1 MAASIWVKVKG
12 GRQPIELSTA
22 NLRNVYALIRMVK
35 DEARLDGVRLDQL
48 QLYQSE
54 ETTAEERSRCNC
66 FVVSKFRVKGIVRD
80 MVGYE
85 WVVGA
90 PVMLGMFHLAHMASC
105 NGFPVV
111 GCESELFLL

>member
-12 GRQPIELSTA
+12 GRQPIRLPTTG
-22 NLRNVYALIRMVK
+22 LQDVHALIRMVK
-35 DEARLDGVRLDQL
+35 DEARLNGVRLDQL

-85 WVVGA
+85 WVVGDVGHV
-90 PVMLGMFHLAHMASC
+90 PLGAH
-105 NGFPVV
+105 GF
-111 GCESELFLL
+111 L

>member
-12 GRQPIELSTA
+12 GRQPIRLPTTG
-22 NLRNVYALIRMVK
+22 LQDVHALIRMVK
-35 DEARLDGVRLDQL
+35 DEAKSLLNNVDLVQL

-85 WVVGA
+85 WVVGDVGHV
-90 PVMLGMFHLAHMASC
+90 PLGAH
-105 NGFPVV
+105 GF
-111 GCESELFLL
+111 L

>member
-1 MAASIWVKVKG
+1 MAESIWVKVKG
-12 GRQPIELSTA
+12 GQRPIQLPTA
-22 NLRNVYALIRMVK
+22 GLQNVDALIRMVK
-35 DEARLDGVRLDQL
+35 DEARLNGVRLDQL

-85 WVVGA
+85 WVVGDVGHV
-90 PVMLGMFHLAHMASC
+90 PLGAH
-105 NGFPVV
+105 GF
-111 GCESELFLL
+111 L

>member
-1 MAASIWVKVKG
+1 MAESIWVKVKG
-12 GRQPIELSTA
+12 GRRPIKLPTA
-22 NLRNVYALIRMVK
+22 GLQDVDALIRMVK
-35 DEARLDGVRLDQL
+35 DEAKSLLNNVDLVQL

-85 WVVGA
+85 WVVGDVGHV
-90 PVMLGMFHLAHMASC
+90 PLGAH
-105 NGFPVV
+105 GF
-111 GCESELFLL
+111 L